1 MNKQQATWLLA
12 LTSLLLSCTEQ
23 DLPGEDVS
31 QDASRR
37 ICFRSA
43 TLDDAF
49 FTRGGLNV
57 DYTVAQDTLP
67 LSVQILPWDASDDDA
82 ATRGA
87 LLTTSTIANFKVSA
101 RMTRTSDSS
110 TYYIFQDETNTRPS
124 SDDSYW
130 QYASN
135 KIYYWPGSDWTV
147 DIYAVAPATAS
158 VSYPDSDT
166 RDSFTYTTPSS
177 PANQVDLM
185 VASQTG
191 VAGNINAALSLNF
204 SHICTAVEFAVGNS
218 DIFDGSIDEITLSG
232 VANEATYSYATSSW
246 STPTG
251 SASYTITPASDNSFG
266 DSQRLVLLPQEL
278 ADDAQL
284 QITYSLNGESQQRTY
299 TYSLKGQTWSAANCY
314 RYTLN
319 MAPEM
324 TISFSGTKLDAH
336 YVMTTANITV
346 AGIKGNWSI
355 VGSGSSGTEAV
366 SLQLE
371 SEVNDFVSKGYWTA
385 NSRGDSIVGKGAGSY
400 TVRIFAPENATNKER
415 TYTFSLRAGGT
426 TLATNSSLKQ
436 YCPAWVGDYG
446 WEQVDDGQSGAYGFA
461 RTKQSVYV
469 LVYNK
474 YNVLGRVTSDYT
486 AAFNVLNTLIS
497 DYGASGYV
505 DQNYHTL
512 LGRTYIVIYY
522 SKLPSDSSN
531 LGSRDD
537 GLANT
542 QAMSQTEVYNDLCP
556 FEIAIQNTM
565 KIESGKETENMF
577 REAGSDNNSF
587 LERQLYAD
595 YGKEDEADVSGI
607 LDFILKKNAYI
618 LEESSSSTSVTR
630 SVKLRELKWYL
641 PAVDQNTFPS
651 GASLGEYWSSTSA
664 GSNQAYLLNGTS
676 VSSSSSHSVRAVR
689 NLN

>member
-1 MNKQQATWLLA
+1 
-12 LTSLLLSCTEQ
+12 
-23 DLPGEDVS
+23 
-31 QDASRR
+31 
-37 ICFRSA
+37 
-43 TLDDAF
+43 
-49 FTRGGLNV
+49 
-57 DYTVAQDTLP
+57 
-67 LSVQILPWDASDDDA
+67 
-82 ATRGA
+82 
-87 LLTTSTIANFKVSA
+87 
-101 RMTRTSDSS
+101 
-110 TYYIFQDETNTRPS
+110 
-124 SDDSYW
+124 
-130 QYASN
+130 
-135 KIYYWPGSDWTV
+135 
-147 DIYAVAPATAS
+147 
-158 VSYPDSDT
+158 
-166 RDSFTYTTPSS
+166 
-177 PANQVDLM
+177 M

-324 TISFSGTKLDAH
+324 TISFSETKLDAH

-400 TVRIFAPENATNKER
+400 TVRIFAPENVTNKER

-426 TLATNSSLKQ
+426 TLATNSNLKQ

-461 RTKQSVYV
+461 RTKQSVYILLYGYSPLSSSNYKKSLTV
-469 LVYNK
+469 L
-474 YNVLGRVTSDYT
+474 T
-486 AAFNVLNTLIS
+486 TLIS

-512 LGRTYIVIYY
+512 LARTYIVIYY
-522 SKLPSDSSN
+522 SKLPSDASN
-531 LGSRDD
+531 LGSRED

-577 REAGSDNNSF
+577 REAGSDNDSYW
-587 LERQLYAD
+587 ERQLYAD
-595 YGKEDEADVSGI
+595 YVKEDETDVSGI

-618 LEESSSSTSVTR
+618 LEESTSSTSVTR

>member
-1 MNKQQATWLLA
+1 
-12 LTSLLLSCTEQ
+12 
-23 DLPGEDVS
+23 
-31 QDASRR
+31 
-37 ICFRSA
+37 
-43 TLDDAF
+43 
-49 FTRGGLNV
+49 
-57 DYTVAQDTLP
+57 
-67 LSVQILPWDASDDDA
+67 
-82 ATRGA
+82 
-87 LLTTSTIANFKVSA
+87 
-101 RMTRTSDSS
+101 
-110 TYYIFQDETNTRPS
+110 
-124 SDDSYW
+124 
-130 QYASN
+130 
-135 KIYYWPGSDWTV
+135 
-147 DIYAVAPATAS
+147 
-158 VSYPDSDT
+158 
-166 RDSFTYTTPSS
+166 
-177 PANQVDLM
+177 
-185 VASQTG
+185 
-191 VAGNINAALSLNF
+191 
-204 SHICTAVEFAVGNS
+204 
-218 DIFDGSIDEITLSG
+218 
-232 VANEATYSYATSSW
+232 
-246 STPTG
+246 
-251 SASYTITPASDNSFG
+251 
-266 DSQRLVLLPQEL
+266 
-278 ADDAQL
+278 
-284 QITYSLNGESQQRTY
+284 
-299 TYSLKGQTWSAANCY
+299 
-314 RYTLN
+314 
-319 MAPEM
+319 
-324 TISFSGTKLDAH
+324 
-336 YVMTTANITV
+336 
-346 AGIKGNWSI
+346 